1 MLRRDEVVSSR
12 PGILHRRLQHALRA
26 DGERQLN
33 CRTGIGIP
41 NLILGRNPAVPDIAN
56 DDSRLVNGDS
66 RPEKPAVGLGD
77 EAEQEVLGENNV
89 AAERPR
95 LPLREDHGP
104 DRPLRE
110 PLEHRRDLQR
120 RRAPPPPQPPAV
132 AYDARK
138 RKMRRRSFR

>member
-77 EAEQEVLGENNV
+77 EAEQELALVTIAMESSDVSAYGIKPASTELIAQ
-89 AAERPR
+89 AAQS
-95 LPLREDHGP
+95 ED
-104 DRPLRE
+104 
-110 PLEHRRDLQR
+110 
-120 RRAPPPPQPPAV
+120 
-132 AYDARK
+132 
-138 RKMRRRSFR
+138 